1 VLKEDIDNLLLHAGS
16 ALSSSL
22 ATCSDFRVG
31 AALLTGD
38 GKIFTGCNIENPSL
52 MLNICAERV
61 ALLKAL
67 SEGIRSFKAM
77 AIVSGDERYCFPC
90 GACRQ
95 MILEFAPAI
104 SLYMGSREGIKKF
117 SIEELLPSPFI
128 K

>member
-1 VLKEDIDNLLLHAGS
+1 MLKEDIDNLLLHAGS

-22 ATCSDFRVG
+22 AACSDFRVG

-52 MLNICAERV
+52 ILNICAERV

-67 SEGIRSFKAM
+67 SEGNRSFKAM

-90 GACRQ
+90 GVCRQ

-104 SLYMGSREGIKKF
+104 SLYLGSREGIKKF